1 MRKRQ
6 FSLLAFL
13 LIVLVYACVPESK
26 KLLTDVAYNSKD
38 VLFQRITNYQHNG
51 YTDSLL
57 IELKSKNPTARYLA
71 ARAFASHNDPK
82 ALDSLSRL
90 LNDPIVKVRS
100 MSAYAIGQQRNPL
113 SEQSLISGFRQKDT
127 MSVDNSGNAAILESI
142 GKLGGAPLAK
152 YIASADGYRST
163 DTLLYEGQMKSLFQF
178 AIRDIT
184 GPELTSKALA
194 VIRNPVL
201 PSKAR
206 LYAAHYMAR
215 AKVLDIED
223 IKFQIA
229 ESMVEERNPHIKM
242 ALVSALR
249 HTTDSEIEATL
260 LTQLDLEQDYRVS
273 CNIIRTLAN
282 YDYKTVLPKI
292 LELLKSEN
300 IHIANTAAVYLEEKG
315 DPNDVSQY
323 RAVLRDSLPWQI
335 KTQLYQSVIKSLP
348 YYYTKTKNASRW
360 NCQQDLAKET
370 NPIAQ
375 GAYLKALGYDPEN
388 YKFIMDYMD
397 KTEDPVLKTAGM
409 EALGTILAHKD
420 FNFIYQSVSKSNRR
434 KILAYMMTAMETN
447 DEGIVGAVANTIAT
461 PEAGLKELID
471 STNFLSEAKEK
482 LQMPGQ
488 IESVHAIESALA
500 YLRGVN
506 NPVLSKATNYKPTN
520 WSILTEYNN
529 NVKAIIKTD
538 KGTFTIN
545 LYLDDA
551 PISVLNFI
559 ELAKANFYN
568 DKIFHR
574 VVPNFVIQTG
584 SPRGDNYGGEDY
596 VISSEVGPL
605 HYDDEGYVGMAS
617 AGLHT
622 ESTQWFVTHSPA
634 PHLDGKYTIFGKI
647 SEGMNVIHDIQVGDK
662 IIDIIIT
669 DL

>member
-1 MRKRQ
+1 
-6 FSLLAFL
+6 
-13 LIVLVYACVPESK
+13 
-26 KLLTDVAYNSKD
+26 
-38 VLFQRITNYQHNG
+38 
-51 YTDSLL
+51 
-57 IELKSKNPTARYLA
+57 
-71 ARAFASHNDPK
+71 
-82 ALDSLSRL
+82 
-90 LNDPIVKVRS
+90 
-100 MSAYAIGQQRNPL
+100 
-113 SEQSLISGFRQKDT
+113 
-127 MSVDNSGNAAILESI
+127 
-142 GKLGGAPLAK
+142 
-152 YIASADGYRST
+152 
-163 DTLLYEGQMKSLFQF
+163 
-178 AIRDIT
+178 
-184 GPELTSKALA
+184 
-194 VIRNPVL
+194 
-201 PSKAR
+201 
-206 LYAAHYMAR
+206 
-215 AKVLDIED
+215 
-223 IKFQIA
+223 
-229 ESMVEERNPHIKM
+229 
-242 ALVSALR
+242 
-249 HTTDSEIEATL
+249 
-260 LTQLDLEQDYRVS
+260 
-273 CNIIRTLAN
+273 
-282 YDYKTVLPKI
+282 
-292 LELLKSEN
+292 
-300 IHIANTAAVYLEEKG
+300 
-315 DPNDVSQY
+315 
-323 RAVLRDSLPWQI
+323 
-335 KTQLYQSVIKSLP
+335 
-348 YYYTKTKNASRW
+348 
-360 NCQQDLAKET
+360 
-370 NPIAQ
+370 
-375 GAYLKALGYDPEN
+375 
-388 YKFIMDYMD
+388 MD

-434 KILAYMMTAMETN
+434 KILAYMVTAMETN